1 MIRGFYSAAA
11 GLASRQAQL
20 NVIANNMA
28 NVNTTGFKAQEAN
41 FSSLLYQ
48 NLNGGAGNSISVGN
62 GVRLSD
68 TGAVFTQGDL
78 KRTDGELDC
87 AIMGQGFFAIESK
100 DDDTTTYTRDGNFK
114 IGTEKSKSYLV
125 NGAGDYVLDAK
136 EKKIEITDTFDLQN
150 VGVFTFLNP
159 SELKLLGGNQ
169 FAVTEFSGDAES
181 VKEPNI
187 VTGHLENSSVQLA
200 EEMVKMIEATKGFSF
215 NSKIIQAADEMEKT
229 VNQLR

>member
-11 GLASRQAQL
+11 GLASRQDQL

-28 NVNTTGFKAQEAN
+28 NVNTTGFKAQQSN
-41 FSSLLYQ
+41 FSALLYQ
-48 NLNGGAGNSISVGN
+48 SLNGGAGNSISVGH
-62 GVRLSD
+62 GSRLAH
-68 TGAVFTQGDL
+68 TGTVFTQGEL

-87 AIMGQGFFAIESK
+87 AIIGQGFFAVESQK
-100 DDDTTTYTRDGNFK
+100 DEMTTYSRDGSFK
-114 IGTEKSKSYLV
+114 IGKDGNKSYLV
-125 NGAGDYVLDAK
+125 NSAGDYVLDAK
-136 EKKIEITDTFDLQN
+136 EKKIEINDSFDLQN

-159 SELKLLGGNQ
+159 GELKLLGGNQ
-169 FAVTEFSGDAES
+169 FAATELSGDAEI
-181 VKEPNI
+181 VKEPKM
-187 VTGHLENSSVQLA
+187 VAGHLENSSVQLA